1 MLKKFAVIC
10 TLMLCV
16 LVAGCSD
23 DQTAT
28 VIPQPETKQTQNNK
42 NQEITVTVYRAPVN
56 GEEYLLPEKVTR
68 KSGAMTAPDTAATSA
83 TSFIANFRNRDCS
96 GDSVGYFGKQQSA
109 GYCENGQSV
118 S

>member
-42 NQEITVTVYRAPVN
+42 NQEITVTVYRAPVAGKGN
-56 GEEYLLPEKVTR
+56 PQIR
-68 KSGAMTAPDTAATSA
+68 RD
-83 TSFIANFRNRDCS
+83 DCS

>member
-1 MLKKFAVIC
+1 MMWEANMLKKFAVIC

-42 NQEITVTVYRAPVN
+42 NQEITVTVS
-56 GEEYLLPEKVTR
+56 VTEVFPA
-68 KSGAMTAPDTAATSA
+68 SM
-83 TSFIANFRNRDCS
+83 
-96 GDSVGYFGKQQSA
+96 
-109 GYCENGQSV
+109 
-118 S
+118 

>member
-42 NQEITVTVYRAPVN
+42 NQEITVTVYRAP
-56 GEEYLLPEKVTR
+56 LP
-68 KSGAMTAPDTAATSA
+68 
-83 TSFIANFRNRDCS
+83 
-96 GDSVGYFGKQQSA
+96 
-109 GYCENGQSV
+109 
-118 S
+118 

>member
-68 KSGAMTAPDTAATSA
+68 KAGCD
-83 TSFIANFRNRDCS
+83 DCS
-96 GDSVGYFGKQQSA
+96 GGCVGYFGKQQSA

>member
-42 NQEITVTVYRAPVN
+42 NQEITVTVYLSLIHISEP
-56 GEEYLLPEKVTR
+56 TR
-68 KSGAMTAPDTAATSA
+68 P
-83 TSFIANFRNRDCS
+83 
-96 GDSVGYFGKQQSA
+96 
-109 GYCENGQSV
+109 
-118 S
+118 

>member
-56 GEEYLLPEKVTR
+56 GEEYLLPEGNPQSR
-68 KSGAMTAPDTAATSA
+68 RD
-83 TSFIANFRNRDCS
+83 DCS
-96 GDSVGYFGKQQSA
+96 GDCVGYFGKQQSA

>member
-1 MLKKFAVIC
+1 
-10 TLMLCV
+10 MLCV

-56 GEEYLLPEKVTR
+56 GEEYLLPEKVIPQSR
-68 KSGAMTAPDTAATSA
+68 RD
-83 TSFIANFRNRDCS
+83 DCS
-96 GDSVGYFGKQQSA
+96 GDCVDILVTAVRRILRKWSVCFLK
-109 GYCENGQSV
+109 GQKSEQ
-118 S
+118 

>member
-1 MLKKFAVIC
+1 MVSRTILNDVGGQYVKEIC
-10 TLMLCV
+10 SNLHFDALRVSCRR
-16 LVAGCSD
+16 SD

-68 KSGAMTAPDTAATSA
+68 KAGAD
-83 TSFIANFRNRDCS
+83 DCS
-96 GDSVGYFGKQQSA
+96 GELRWIFW
-109 GYCENGQSV
+109 
-118 S
+118 

>member
-42 NQEITVTVYRAPVN
+42 NQEIKMCIRDRPYCIYACSRA
-56 GEEYLLPEKVTR
+56 
-68 KSGAMTAPDTAATSA
+68 A
-83 TSFIANFRNRDCS
+83 
-96 GDSVGYFGKQQSA
+96 FG
-109 GYCENGQSV
+109 
-118 S
+118 

>member
-68 KSGAMTAPDTAATSA
+68 KSG
-83 TSFIANFRNRDCS
+83 DC
-96 GDSVGYFGKQQSA
+96 VGYFGKPQSA
-109 GYCENGQSV
+109 GCCENGQSV

>member
-68 KSGAMTAPDTAATSA
+68 KSGAMTAPEIALDILVNSSPQDTAKMVS
-83 TSFIANFRNRDCS
+83 
-96 GDSVGYFGKQQSA
+96 
-109 GYCENGQSV
+109 SV

>member
-28 VIPQPETKQTQNNK
+28 VIPQPETKQTQK
-42 NQEITVTVYRAPVN
+42 
-56 GEEYLLPEKVTR
+56 
-68 KSGAMTAPDTAATSA
+68 
-83 TSFIANFRNRDCS
+83 
-96 GDSVGYFGKQQSA
+96 
-109 GYCENGQSV
+109 
-118 S
+118 